1 MHRNRSGLTQVT
13 KQKFMLGEGAIF
25 KNWVQGTDTF
35 ESAIAAGKCLGA
47 TQGGSTFVAK
57 ANVRNIEVDGIS
69 GKVTDL
75 DEIDSWDISLQT
87 NFIEVSPDTICAA
100 LGAASKTTAG
110 GYTKIQGNTDFQ
122 SSDYFTNI
130 AFVGSMSGTNSPIVL
145 IVKNAIGNGELNIAV
160 KNNDESKVPCTFEGR
175 YSVAT
180 LGTVPFEIYSPDIIQ
195 ASNYNVSVAKNS
207 TATVTVT
214 GYQTS
219 ISAVSSNTAKATV
232 SVSSSTVTIS
242 GVAAGECKVTI
253 TDAAGNSTVV
263 DVTVTA

>member
-1 MHRNRSGLTQVT
+1 M
-13 KQKFMLGEGAIF
+13 
-25 KNWVQGTDTF
+25 
-35 ESAIAAGKCLGA
+35 
-47 TQGGSTFVAK
+47 
-57 ANVRNIEVDGIS
+57 
-69 GKVTDL
+69 
-75 DEIDSWDISLQT
+75 
-87 NFIEVSPDTICAA
+87 
-100 LGAASKTTAG
+100 
-110 GYTKIQGNTDFQ
+110 
-122 SSDYFTNI
+122 
-130 AFVGSMSGTNSPIVL
+130 
-145 IVKNAIGNGELNIAV
+145 KNAIGNGELNIAV

-175 YSVAT
+175 YRVAT

-219 ISAVSSNTAKATV
+219 ITAVSSNTAKATV